1 MSDALWL
8 AFGLVLVFE
17 GLMPLLVPQAWRR
30 MFTEVLRLRDGQ
42 LRFFGLLSV
51 ATGHGRCVGL
61 RLRPRRASA
70 RSGEPAPHPG
80 RIRF

>member
-8 AFGLVLVFE
+8 AFGLVLLFE

-42 LRFFGLLSV
+42 LRFFGLMSV
-51 ATGHGRCVGL
+51 GAGL
-61 RLRPRRASA
+61 LVVW
-70 RSGEPAPHPG
+70 
-80 RIRF
+80 IVN